1 MDARSLHLLAKTTV
15 LKSESLKGF
24 QELVRQHLL
33 RIAPRDAVEQT
44 AVEEIC
50 SATWRL
56 HRLRAIERKTID
68 LELATQS
75 SPDDLECLARACGAL
90 AGKNPHLLFQRHET
104 RLQNIIRR
112 SLNRIETL
120 RRIEAQKNSTKPPP
134 RGTPRVSRPLGRP
147 ANRNVRRSLNPCA
160 SGHTSPSLGLH
171 PVNPK
176 NLRLRRPTEAQ
187 EKPKKNPRKP
197 KKNPPKPTETQ
208 EKPSETR
215 RHTAGGGGCPNKR

>member
-1 MDARSLHLLAKTTV
+1 MRTPAQQAASRANGARSRGPNTQEANSRTSMDAHSLRLLTKITV
-15 LKSESLKGF
+15 IKNESRKGF
-24 QELVRQHLL
+24 HELVRQHML

-75 SPDDLECLARACGAL
+75 SSDDLERLARACGAL

-120 RRIEAQKNSTKPPP
+120 RRIEAQKIFDKTTPVRHASDEPPA
-134 RGTPRVSRPLGRP
+134 GRP
-147 ANRNVRRSLNPCA
+147 GGPQCA
-160 SGHTSPSLGLH
+160 PE
-171 PVNPK
+171 P
-176 NLRLRRPTEAQ
+176 
-187 EKPKKNPRKP
+187 
-197 KKNPPKPTETQ
+197 
-208 EKPSETR
+208 
-215 RHTAGGGGCPNKR
+215 